1 MGESGFAYIK
11 NLIFGFLKQY
21 APPKRVSRRRYNI
34 GLVMFSLP
42 ILFGWVSVY
51 IPALTPGF
59 ALTPLPYALCGDILL
74 LVSLMV
80 LGGDFWE
87 KIRAIFIYDA

>member
-1 MGESGFAYIK
+1 MVVAMGLSATMIATISGAFLVGGEVLGLSAVAVMGESGFAYIK

-42 ILFGWVSVY
+42 ILFG
-51 IPALTPGF
+51 
-59 ALTPLPYALCGDILL
+59 
-74 LVSLMV
+74 
-80 LGGDFWE
+80 
-87 KIRAIFIYDA
+87 